1 MTSNTRIL
9 LVEDNEGDIV
19 LTLKAMEK
27 VDLRNSVDV
36 VRDGEKALDFLNK
49 QGEYKNAETPGL
61 ILLDINLP
69 RLNGKEVLATVKSYG
84 DLRMIPVIMLTT
96 SNAEADIK
104 QSYYHHANCFITKPA
119 DFGDFMKVIQT
130 IKQFW
135 INTVCLPHINVNEKR
150 N

>member
-1 MTSNTRIL
+1 MTPNTRIL

-27 VDLRNSVDV
+27 VDLRNSIDV
-36 VRDGEKALDFLNK
+36 VRDGEKALEFLNK
-49 QGEYKNAETPGL
+49 EGPYKNAETPGL

-96 SNAEADIK
+96 SNAEADIM

-119 DFGDFMKVIQT
+119 DFGDFMKVIHT

-135 INTVCLPHINVNEKR
+135 INTVCLPHININEER

>member
-1 MTSNTRIL
+1 MTPNTRIL

-27 VDLRNSVDV
+27 VDLRNSIDV
-36 VRDGEKALDFLNK
+36 VRDGEKALEFLNK
-49 QGEYKNAETPGL
+49 EGEYKNAETPGL

-119 DFGDFMKVIQT
+119 DFGDFMKVIET